1 MARRRVS
8 GPAGAGEFFPG
19 LRPEGLAAAT
29 GCAWRVSLR
38 AGAQLLEQADPAIH
52 LFLLEHDRI
61 KMSVVW
67 PEGTEVT
74 VR

>member
-1 MARRRVS
+1 M
-8 GPAGAGEFFPG
+8 
-19 LRPEGLAAAT
+19 
-29 GCAWRVSLR
+29 R